1 MRTPQ
6 RPLTSAASFKRLCP
20 PLQFGTCSKAAW
32 LDRAARKVRT
42 FQYGTAGRPFPE
54 MESVK
59 DAETLTKDLLDERC
73 GTSPDCFGPGYCML
87 YWTARHY
94 LHTEQ
99 TTPSTFSLI
108 TTRHEKQETPKRVAT
123 WCRICTWL
131 ESLNKQLCVYS
142 TDMLHFAW
150 PVCLVM
156 LFQAFLESRISCRK
170 APCRIERAS
179 ALVWVFSLRLD
190 DSWPLSVLLLG
201 SHFQRQLAQH

>member
-6 RPLTSAASFKRLCP
+6 CPASFKRLCP

-42 FQYGTAGRPFPE
+42 FQYGTVLPAGLFQRWRV
-54 MESVK
+54 SRTQK
-59 DAETLTKDLLDERC
+59 ALTKDLLDEGC
-73 GTSPDCFGPGYCML
+73 GTSPDGFGPGYCML

-131 ESLNKQLCVYS
+131 ESLNKQLWVYS